1 MFHYI
6 SGLLP
11 CVLTG
16 LRYFSKQCSPFQLS
30 WLQNLPLQLKKKFLE
45 LGHDDYAQCEALF
58 SFHHWSAWIR
68 PIHCSSNCSF
78 IRIKF
83 FPRRLRALIGWTL
96 SLAHHKVQTC
106 LDHRL
111 NNLRISNEAFWL
123 YVYWRLPKTL
133 SSDISNTG
141 RIRPSQASAVR
152 CWGTRGKLWWSVFP
166 TQLHPLQ

>member
-68 PIHCSSNCSF
+68 PIHCTSNCSF

-96 SLAHHKVQTC
+96 SLAHHTIQTC

-133 SSDISNTG
+133 SSDFSNTG

-166 TQLHPLQ
+166 TQLHP